1 MEEQEHDQIQ
11 HALNRAFF
19 FLKFRPRSK
28 QEVTNYLNEK
38 AEKNHWPSAVIE
50 KTIQRL
56 EELKF
61 INDRDFLSWY
71 VSQRSARR
79 AKSERAIRSELF
91 RFGLDKEII
100 EEYFLAN
107 PLPEEELALQALSPR
122 WPRLQHLD
130 SQTQL
135 KKAAAFL
142 GRRGFSF
149 SLIQK
154 TIAKL
159 RQKR

>member
-1 MEEQEHDQIQ
+1 VP
-11 HALNRAFF
+11 FF

-28 QEVTNYLNEK
+28 QEVNKYLNEK
-38 AEKNHWPSAVIE
+38 AEKNHWPPVVVE
-50 KTIQRL
+50 KTLQRL

-61 INDRDFLSWY
+61 INDADFLNWY
-71 VSQRSARR
+71 VGQRSARR
-79 AKSERAIRSELF
+79 AKSERAIRSELY
-91 RFGLDKEII
+91 RFGIDKELI
-100 EEYFLAN
+100 EDYFQTH

-122 WPRLQHLD
+122 WLRLQHLD

-135 KKAAAFL
+135 KKAASFL

-149 SLIQK
+149 SIIQK